1 MIEMEKEFM
10 ENPEAALKKYG
21 AEALEKMKGG
31 KTEKKEGGTLEKVA
45 PIAALG
51 ITGTALFNRYI
62 KDRLPPS
69 ISKNLTGLDDK
80 TFLGKL
86 AKNRALRLLGIS

>member
-1 MIEMEKEFM
+1 MEKEFM
-10 ENPEAALKKYG
+10 RDPEAALKKYG
-21 AEALEKMKGG
+21 AEALEKMKSG
-31 KTEKKEGGTLEKVA
+31 KTEQKEGGTLEKVA